1 MTLKTSSNKL
11 NPAVNFFKTSLK
23 KQSGFVLLSLVIS
36 LLVCPGVL
44 LKNISDNYYNIAKDN
59 TYEIQGLIDGFTTLT
74 FVISLAVMLLLLF
87 VNFSFLYSKKSSD
100 VFHSLPLTRNE
111 LLLTR
116 FSASFIGAAIPLTAS
131 FLGLLIIVAL
141 PFVAGATVLTV
152 IKAYLLAL
160 LQLLMCGS
168 FMLIFIVSAGAIF
181 DMIISLAAVNI
192 GFPVIALL
200 INNWLSSLAEG
211 VELSEK
217 FIFYTSPL
225 LYSAYNMPLV
235 TRDENYNVIGGSADY
250 FTEKLTVFSI
260 ISVFILTILFS
271 YIAIALFK
279 KRKSETATEAY
290 SFKFMP
296 ILITILIS
304 IGGGLILSAIFEGV
318 NPDSIGYWTFFCI
331 GSLLASV
338 AAGAIMTRGF
348 KNVKA
353 SLIKGGIAVGVMAA
367 LCLGTLFIGNSIVDF
382 VPKENRIKYIKVRD
396 ADYSEDLILDKN
408 FTEVLNLHQ
417 SAVNVIN
424 STGDRG
430 EFDENTGDF
439 GLALRRFEINYIL
452 KSGRKVQ
459 RVYHLYRDI
468 YNEPLLKLM
477 QSENY
482 INAQK
487 NECENVKDNLLSG
500 DYVDISDQH
509 YGNITVTKEEL
520 LKLNELYTKELK
532 KANTSVFSEGCTR
545 LTLLGKTTSSNI
557 RFTIPESFAETLDYV
572 NTLNIVIEEQ
582 TK

>member
-23 KQSGFVLLSLVIS
+23 KQGGFVLLSLIIS

-44 LKNISDNYYNIAKDN
+44 LKNISDNTVNIEKRGF
-59 TYEIQGLIDGFTTLT
+59 YELQNHLDAFSTLT

-116 FSASFIGAAIPLTAS
+116 FSVSFIGAAIPLTAS
-131 FLGLLIIVAL
+131 FLGLVIIAAL
-141 PFVAGATVLTV
+141 PFVTGVAIFTV

-181 DMIISLAAVNI
+181 DMIISFAAVNI
-192 GFPVIALL
+192 GFPVITL
-200 INNWLSSLAEG
+200 IVSNWLSSLAEG
-211 VELSEK
+211 VEMSENYV
-217 FIFYTSPL
+217 FYTSPL

-235 TRDENYNVIGGSADY
+235 TRDENYNVIGGSMDY

-260 ISVFILTILFS
+260 IALFILTILFG

-304 IGGGLILSAIFEGV
+304 IGGGLIVSAIFESV
-318 NPDSIGYWTFFCI
+318 HPDSIGYWTFFCI
-331 GSLLASV
+331 GALLASV

-348 KNVKA
+348 KSIKS
-353 SLIKGGIAVGVMAA
+353 SLIKGSVAIGVMIT
-367 LCLGTLFIGNSIVDF
+367 LCLGTLFVGNSIVDF
-382 VPKENRIKYIKVRD
+382 VPDENRIKYIKVLD
-396 ADYSEDLILDKN
+396 TDYSYDLILDKN

-417 SAVNVIN
+417 TAVNVIN

-430 EFDENTGDF
+430 DYYENTSDF
-439 GLALRRFEINYIL
+439 GMALRRFEITYVL
-452 KSGRKVQ
+452 KSGRKIT
-459 RVYHLYRDI
+459 RTYHLYRDI
-468 YNEPLLKLM
+468 YNEPLLKLI

-482 INAQK
+482 INAQIK
-487 NECENVKDNLLSG
+487 ECESVTDNLLSG
-500 DYVDISDQH
+500 DYVDKTDNR
-509 YGNITVTKEEL
+509 YGNINITREEL
-520 LKLNELYTKELK
+520 LKLNELYIKELK
-532 KANTSVFSEGCTR
+532 SADTSVFYEKCERINLS
-545 LTLLGKTTSSNI
+545 GKTATQYINFI
-557 RFTIPESFAETLDYV
+557 IPESFTETVDYLSG
-572 NTLNIVIEEQ
+572 LNIIFEEQ